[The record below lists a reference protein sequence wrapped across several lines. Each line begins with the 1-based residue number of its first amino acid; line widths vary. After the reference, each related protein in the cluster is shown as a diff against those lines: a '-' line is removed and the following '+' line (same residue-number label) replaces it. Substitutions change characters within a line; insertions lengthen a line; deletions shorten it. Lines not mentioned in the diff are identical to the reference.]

1 MANENMRMSATG
13 YGALQFSEG
22 VVMRYYNDSPRNG
35 NCTWDIGSLA
45 QHFMNNVYIH
55 PRDAHGHVVGPRQ
68 LSAGLLNRRRRES
81 APFLQGN
88 P

>member
-45 QHFMNNVYIH
+45 QHFMNNVISILAMRMDMWLG
-55 PRDAHGHVVGPRQ
+55 RDSLVLG
-68 LSAGLLNRRRRES
+68 
-81 APFLQGN
+81 F
-88 P
+88 